1 MPSSYRPPR
10 VEASEQRLALFTL
23 RALFF
28 VSAMGLGLYVAQTAD
43 ATGMQFVAMIV
54 SGLIALAVILVDY
67 MAVARSSIGTV
78 SAIVFGLL
86 IGLLVAQIFVG
97 IVSLVVDFESEGG
110 KETLGAIRLA
120 LVLIFCYLGPAYI
133 LRTQDDLRFIVPYV
147 EFRRQAQGPRPLI
160 LDTSAIIDGRIVDV
174 ARCHV
179 FDAPLVVPRF
189 VIEELQKIADHG
201 DRARRERGRKG
212 LERLKQ
218 LREDTQL
225 EVEVIQAT
233 YAQQAEVDRRLIEVT
248 RARDGKLVTCDYNLQ
263 QVCEVEGVLSIN
275 LNQLADAVK
284 LNFVTGEVIRLRIS
298 RKGEGPEQ
306 GVGYL
311 EDGTMVVVEGARD
324 RKGQTVSCEVT
335 STIQSS
341 QGRMVFARLREDGD
355 APAPAQSEPAAEATS
370 GAPEEPAA

>member
-1 MPSSYRPPR
+1 MSKPPP
-10 VEASEQRLALFTL
+10 VDASEQRLALFTL
-23 RALFF
+23 RAFFF
-28 VSAMGLGLYVAQTAD
+28 VSAMGLGLYVAQNAE
-43 ATGMQFVAMIV
+43 ATGMQFVSMIV
-54 SGLIALAVILVDY
+54 SGLIAICVILVDY

-97 IVSLVVDFESEGG
+97 IVSLVGDFESEGG

-174 ARCHV
+174 ARCNV

-189 VIEELQKIADHG
+189 VIEELQKIADSG

-212 LERLKQ
+212 LERLKL
-218 LREDTQL
+218 LRDETGV
-225 EVEVIQAT
+225 EVEVIAAT
-233 YAQQAEVDRRLIEVT
+233 YAQHTEVDRRLIEVT
-248 RARDGKLVTCDYNLQ
+248 RTREGKLVTCDYNLQ
-263 QVCEVEGVLSIN
+263 QVCEVEGVPSIN
-275 LNQLADAVK
+275 LNQLAAAVK
-284 LNFVTGEVIRLRIS
+284 LSFVAGELMSVRIT
-298 RKGEGPEQ
+298 RRGEGPEQ

-311 EDGTMVVVEGARD
+311 EDGTMVVVEGARES
-324 RKGQTVSCEVT
+324 KGQTVTCEIT

-341 QGRMVFARLREDGD
+341 QGRMVFARLRSEGSAPSEDPKPED
-355 APAPAQSEPAAEATS
+355 PAPAE
-370 GAPEEPAA
+370 GASA

>member
-1 MPSSYRPPR
+1 MSSKPPPID
-10 VEASEQRLALFTL
+10 ASEQRIALFTL

-28 VSAMGLGLYVAQTAD
+28 ASAMGLGLYVAQSVE
-43 ATGMQFVAMIV
+43 ATGLQFVAMIV
-54 SGLIALAVILVDY
+54 SGTIALAVIMVDTL
-67 MAVARSSIGTV
+67 AVARSSIGTV

-97 IVSLVVDFESEGG
+97 IVSLVVEFESEGG

-147 EFRRQAQGPRPLI
+147 EFRRQAQGPKPLV

-174 ARCHV
+174 ARCNL
-179 FDAPLVVPRF
+179 FDAPLIVPRF
-189 VIEELQKIADHG
+189 VIEELQKIADSG
-201 DRARRERGRKG
+201 DRGRRERGRLG
-212 LERLKQ
+212 LERLKR
-218 LREDTQL
+218 LREDRGL
-225 EVEVIQAT
+225 EVEVIPAT
-233 YAQQAEVDRRLIEVT
+233 YAQQDEVDRRLIEVT
-248 RARDGKLVTCDYNLQ
+248 RFRDGKLVTCDYNLQ
-263 QVCEVEGVLSIN
+263 QVCEVEGVATIN
-275 LNQLADAVK
+275 LNQLAEAVK
-284 LNFVTGEVIRLRIS
+284 LSFVAGETLRVRIT

-324 RKGQTVSCEVT
+324 QKGKTITCEVT

-341 QGRMVFARLREDGD
+341 QGRMVFARTRGEGSQ
-355 APAPAQSEPAAEATS
+355 PAETEATS
-370 GAPEEPAA
+370 